1 MKILK
6 KVRQFKFGGALP
18 QISTLINNSP
28 RFNNYLNFAH
38 FKQISLCLF

>member
-1 MKILK
+1 MKISK
-6 KVRQFKFGGALP
+6 KVRHFKYGAGLP
-18 QISTLINNSP
+18 QIPTLINNSS